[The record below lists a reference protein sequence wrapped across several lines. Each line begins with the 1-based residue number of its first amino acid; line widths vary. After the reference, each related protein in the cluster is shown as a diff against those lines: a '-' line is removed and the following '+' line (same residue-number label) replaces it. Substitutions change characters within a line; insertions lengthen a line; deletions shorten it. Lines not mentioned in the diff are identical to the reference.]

1 LLLLALSLVL
11 VLLSQCD
18 TFIHTYIHAS
28 TALVLQAEVS
38 PALLIKDRRKFHI
51 RSYVV
56 VVERP
61 QLDNLVEVFVYNR
74 HEVRIAGVPVP
85 TNGADERDPVVH
97 ITNGA
102 MSNNTER
109 VLLRNVDE
117 LMDRNL
123 HRTLDV
129 FLAETF
135 GKQLL
140 PEMARRIKY
149 NASQGGGGGV
159 DLPGVEKF
167 ALAGLDLMI
176 TEKGRLYLLEVNVNP
191 IAPAEATVDNVFREH
206 LQGLIRDLI
215 DLVAGKA
222 VENFVSAQAILVR
235 EGLVEAAS

>member
-1 LLLLALSLVL
+1 LPSN
-11 VLLSQCD
+11 
-18 TFIHTYIHAS
+18 TT
-28 TALVLQAEVS
+28 VLQAEVN

-51 RSYVV
+51 RSYVA

-61 QLDNLVEVFVYNR
+61 HLDNLVEVFVFNR

-85 TNGADERDPVVH
+85 LDGPDERDPIVH

-102 MSNNTER
+102 MCNTTER
-109 VLLRNVDE
+109 LLLKHVGE

-140 PEMARRIKY
+140 PEMARRI
-149 NASQGGGGGV
+149 NWSANQSGGGYGEM
-159 DLPGVEKF
+159 LPGVEKF

-191 IAPAEATVDNVFREH
+191 AAPVEDTVDDVFREH
-206 LQGLIRDLI
+206 LQGLLRDLI
-215 DLVAGKA
+215 DLVAGKP
-222 VENFVSAQAILVR
+222 VDSFVSAQAIMVR
-235 EGLVEAAS
+235 EGLVEAS